1 MSRRPLGAAALAAAA
16 LFAAGC
22 GGGDEQAAAP
32 APAPATAPAAAVAPI
47 SAPAAAPGE
56 PVRAGSST
64 PAPVARA
71 LAGTDVIVVAF
82 LLPGAADDQAVAA
95 ALERVRGG
103 RDGERGVTWFVY
115 RVGRDRDFGGL
126 ADQLGV
132 TGTPSVAVIARNRT
146 LHNLWTGLVDADI
159 LRQSISDARATA
171 VAAGAGQGGGP
182 VAGSTTGSPAGIALA
197 REVNAAYED
206 VAGVEVSGE
215 LAVGGEAM
223 RIDGEVALRQGAPAG
238 MRASFS
244 ARGVRF
250 DLVTLASEGYVRAS
264 TASCWARLPGTA
276 AVAAAA
282 ADPLV
287 PTADARFS
295 APRGGGGRRLLLVEA
310 GGRQATYVVDGRT
323 LTVSEVRMEE
333 GTLRFTTL
341 DEAPDIAPPG
351 PVCDDPTEAL
361 DGLPEALAG
370 TAP

>member
-1 MSRRPLGAAALAAAA
+1 MSRRPLGAATLAAAA

-22 GGGDEQAAAP
+22 GGEEQAAAP
-32 APAPATAPAAAVAPI
+32 APVTAPAAAVAPI
-47 SAPAAAPGE
+47 SAPAAAPGD

-71 LAGTDVIVVAF
+71 LAGSDVIVVAF

-95 ALERVRGG
+95 ALERVRRG

-132 TGTPSVAVIARNRT
+132 TGTPAVAVIARNRT

-159 LRQSISDARATA
+159 LRQSISDARATP
-171 VAAGAGQGGGP
+171 VAPGAGRGGGP
-182 VAGSTTGSPAGIALA
+182 AAGSTTGSPAGIALA
-197 REVNAAYED
+197 RKVNAAYED
-206 VAGVEVSGE
+206 VAGVEVSGD

-223 RIDGEVALRQGAPAG
+223 RIDGEVALRQGVPAG

-250 DLVTLASEGYVRAS
+250 DLVALASEGYVRAS

-276 AVAAAA
+276 AVPAAA

-295 APRGGGGRRLLLVEA
+295 APRGSGGQRLLLVQA
-310 GGRQATYVVDGRT
+310 GGRQATYVIDGRT
-323 LTVSEVRMEE
+323 LTVSEVRMDE

-341 DEAPDIAPPG
+341 DDAPEIGPPG
-351 PVCDDPTEAL
+351 PVCDDPAEAL
-361 DGLPEALAG
+361 EGLPEALAG
-370 TAP
+370 AAP